1 MRTRNTISSNE
12 KTELFELETD
22 KDNIY
27 IEVEDGG
34 ECAFELWTNEEGTS
48 SRALIKISKQDFEKM
63 IDEYKKNSS

>member
-22 KDNIY
+22 KGNIY
-27 IEVEDGG
+27 IEVEDVG

-63 IDEYKKNSS
+63 IDEYRANNN

>member
-27 IEVEDGG
+27 IEIEDVG

-63 IDEYKKNSS
+63 IDEYRANNN

>member
-22 KDNIY
+22 KENIY
-27 IEVEDGG
+27 IEVEDVG

-63 IDEYKKNSS
+63 INEYRANNN

>member
-27 IEVEDGG
+27 IEVEDVG

-63 IDEYKKNSS
+63 INEYRANNN

>member
-27 IEVEDGG
+27 IEVEDVG

-48 SRALIKISKQDFEKM
+48 SRALIKISKQEFEKM
-63 IDEYKKNSS
+63 IDEYRANNN

>member
-27 IEVEDGG
+27 IEVEDVG

>member
-27 IEVEDGG
+27 IEVEDIG

-63 IDEYKKNSS
+63 IDEYRANNN